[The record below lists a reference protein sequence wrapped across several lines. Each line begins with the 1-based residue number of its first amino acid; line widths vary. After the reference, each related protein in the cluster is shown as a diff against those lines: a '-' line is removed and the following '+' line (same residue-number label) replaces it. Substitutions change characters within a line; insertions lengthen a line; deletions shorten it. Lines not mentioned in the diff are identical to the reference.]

1 MPRFIYTK
9 SLRRLFSWVVMLD
22 GLQTENRTLHE
33 LVQYQE
39 IKINVLKARVKSLE
53 TERDILISDSLQKD
67 ADPSSDFGE
76 K

>member
-1 MPRFIYTK
+1 
-9 SLRRLFSWVVMLD
+9 MLD
-22 GLQTENRTLHE
+22 GLQTENKDLHE
-33 LVQYQE
+33 LVQLQE
-39 IKINVLKARVKSLE
+39 IRINVLKVKVKELE

>member
-1 MPRFIYTK
+1 
-9 SLRRLFSWVVMLD
+9 MLD
-22 GLQTENRTLHE
+22 GLQTENKNLYE
-33 LVQYQE
+33 LVQLQE
-39 IKINVLKARVKSLE
+39 TRINVLKAKVKRLE

>member
-1 MPRFIYTK
+1 
-9 SLRRLFSWVVMLD
+9 MLD
-22 GLQTENRTLHE
+22 GLQTENKDLHE
-33 LVQYQE
+33 LVQLQE
-39 IKINVLKARVKSLE
+39 TRINVLKAKVKSLE

>member
-1 MPRFIYTK
+1 
-9 SLRRLFSWVVMLD
+9 MLD
-22 GLQTENRTLHE
+22 GLQIENKTLFD
-33 LVQYQE
+33 LVQLQE
-39 IKINVLKARVKSLE
+39 IRINVLKVKVKELE